1 MVANTL
7 AELNDLYAE
16 RHRRET
22 INHRSGLIWVTKEGK
37 VIAIEDMDDNH
48 LNNTIKML
56 ERNKMH
62 SEQQRRESFQEFI
75 DSMSEQEREE
85 FIKYIVL

>member
-1 MVANTL
+1 MNTI

-16 RHRRET
+16 RHRRAL
-22 INHRSGLIWVTKEGK
+22 INQKSGIVWVTQQGK

-56 ERNKMH
+56 ERNKLRD
-62 SEQQRRESFQEFI
+62 EERRREEFQEFI
-75 DSMSEQEREE
+75 NKMTPEERED
-85 FIKYIVL
+85 FIKYVVL

>member
-1 MVANTL
+1 MNTI

-16 RHRRET
+16 RHRRAL
-22 INHRSGLIWVTKEGK
+22 INQRSGIVWVTQQGK

-56 ERNKMH
+56 ERNKLRN
-62 SEQQRRESFQEFI
+62 EERRREEFQEFI
-75 DSMSEQEREE
+75 NNMTPEERED
-85 FIKYIVL
+85 FIKYVVL